1 MTNEQWLKGKAA
13 VVGIGHTAYGRRGEF
28 VDRGSFSL
36 VIEAVQKACDDA
48 GIDPRDIDG
57 WTSYSND
64 VNQGGLLAAA
74 FGTKRLRFTGMGWGG
89 GGGAMGGA
97 YMYAAMAVATGQADY
112 VAVVR
117 GVTMPAHARF
127 GRMGT
132 TEGPPYGLMTPGQA
146 FALAARR
153 HMYRFGTTTDDF
165 AQIAINARLM
175 ASKNPDAR
183 FRDTITMED
192 HHNSPIICDPLH
204 KLDFCMESEFGTC
217 VIITSAERAKDLKQP
232 PVTLLAAAM
241 GAPPRWGDAMFGGW
255 GGGDE
260 NVGGQYAPDDDYVTG
275 GHRTVAED
283 LYAKAGLGP
292 NDVDVAEI
300 YDHFT
305 PMVIMGIE
313 DFQFCKKG
321 EGGGFVSDGKIGLGQ
336 GQLPLNTHGGNL
348 AEVYAH
354 GMTHVFEA
362 VRQIRGTSYNQVP
375 DAEVALV
382 VAGAS
387 MAPTSAMLFGKS

>member
-1 MTNEQWLKGKAA
+1 MSSGDWLSGKAS
-13 VVGIGHTAYGRRGEF
+13 VVGIGHTPYGKRGQYVE
-28 VDRGSFSL
+28 RGSFSL

-64 VNQGGLLAAA
+64 VNQGGLLASA

-97 YMYAAMAVATGQADY
+97 YLYAAMAVATGQADY

-117 GVTMPAHARF
+117 GVTMPDTGRF

-132 TEGPPYGLMTPGQA
+132 TEGPAHGLMTPGQA

-153 HMYRFGTTTDDF
+153 HMHRFGTTTDDF
-165 AQIAINARLM
+165 AQIAINARQM
-175 ASKNPDAR
+175 ASTNPDAR
-183 FRDTITMED
+183 FRDLITLED
-192 HHNSPIICDPLH
+192 HHNSPMICDPLH

-217 VIITSAERAKDLKQP
+217 VIITSTERAQDLKQT
-232 PVTLLAAAM
+232 PVRLLAAAM

-260 NVGGQYAPDDDYVTG
+260 MVGGQFAPDDDYVTG
-275 GHRTVAED
+275 GYRTIADD
-283 LYAKAGLGP
+283 LYAKAGVGP
-292 NDVDVAEI
+292 ADIDAAQI

-305 PMVIMGIE
+305 PMVLMGLE

-321 EGGGFVSDGKIGLGQ
+321 EGGPFLRDGNIGLGA
-336 GQLPLNTHGGNL
+336 GKLALNTHGGNL

-362 VRQIRGTSYNQVP
+362 VRQVRGTSTNQVP
-375 DAEVALV
+375 NAEVSLV
-382 VAGAS
+382 AAGSS
-387 MAPTSAMLFGKS
+387 MAPTSAMIFGR

>member
-1 MTNEQWLKGKAA
+1 
-13 VVGIGHTAYGRRGEF
+13 
-28 VDRGSFSL
+28 
-36 VIEAVQKACDDA
+36 
-48 GIDPRDIDG
+48 
-57 WTSYSND
+57 
-64 VNQGGLLAAA
+64 
-74 FGTKRLRFTGMGWGG
+74 
-89 GGGAMGGA
+89 
-97 YMYAAMAVATGQADY
+97 
-112 VAVVR
+112 
-117 GVTMPAHARF
+117 
-127 GRMGT
+127 
-132 TEGPPYGLMTPGQA
+132 
-146 FALAARR
+146 
-153 HMYRFGTTTDDF
+153 MYRFGTTTDDF

-183 FRDTITMED
+183 FRDTITLED

-232 PVTLLAAAM
+232 PVSLLAAAM

-300 YDHFT
+300 YDHFS
-305 PMVIMGIE
+305 PMVLLGLE
-313 DFQFCKKG
+313 DFRLAPKG
-321 EGGGFVSDGKIGLGQ
+321 ESGPFVAEGNIRRTGSM
-336 GQLPLNTHGGNL
+336 PVNTHGGNL
-348 AEVYAH
+348 AEVYLH
-354 GMTHVFEA
+354 GMTHVIEA
-362 VRQIRGTSYNQVP
+362 TKQMRGTAINQIA

-382 VAGAS
+382 VCGAS
-387 MAPTSAMLFGKS
+387 PSPSGALLLRKA